1 MSSCDTSH
9 AATLDI
15 ENTTMTERTPLLL
28 APANTYKS
36 ATEEHCQE
44 DSNVLFPIISK
55 VVSVGALRVESQ
67 PLPVLGIHLDSE
79 DRIDLKEDDVSTL
92 NVTAFHG
99 GISKQ
104 KFWIIFTG
112 ILIANFVAAAD
123 STIMASTHTSITSAF
138 NSSNAASWLSTSFM
152 LTSTSFQPLYGRISD
167 TIGRKVPFVFSCFV
181 FTAATAWCA
190 LAGSMGSLI
199 AARAVCGIGAGGML
213 TMGAIVL
220 SDILPIEI
228 RGNYQSINNLA
239 YGTGSALGAA
249 VGGFLAD
256 SIGWRWEFGIQ
267 VPFGIFCMGVCMWT
281 IPSQEELGNTIEMG
295 TWERF
300 SEFDLAGSLY
310 LTTSVGCL
318 ILGMSLGG
326 NIFPWTHPV
335 VIVSLIM
342 SFVLGNLLLR
352 AEKVAKSPVM
362 PLELV
367 WGKPRGNLIFN
378 NFFAAVTINTIF
390 FNLPLY
396 FQTVLLESAT
406 AAGTRLLVPS
416 LAGTTSA
423 VATGII
429 ITQTGRLKPII
440 FIGSILVIVGAIS
453 LCCMDRFFPGWVYFI
468 FLVPTNLGAGFVF
481 PSTLMSILATSS
493 QNDQAVATSTLILWR
508 CLGSVIGVASSSLI
522 VQNFLLYFLERRI
535 TGEGKREVID
545 KVRKSVTAI
554 FDLPKETQ
562 NQVISSYDS
571 SLRLCFLWSVF
582 TAVIAFMLIAGIQL
596 PSLWSLP
603 TVKDVENKCS
613 RRGDGYQKLDNCN
626 NDSRNEGI

>member
-28 APANTYKS
+28 APANTYTS
-36 ATEEHCQE
+36 VSQEHSQE
-44 DSNVLFPIISK
+44 DSDVLFPIISK
-55 VVSVGALRVESQ
+55 VVSASALGVESQ

-79 DRIDLKEDDVSTL
+79 DGLDLKEDDVSTL
-92 NVTAFHG
+92 NGTAFHG
-99 GISKQ
+99 GISKR

-167 TIGRKVPFVFSCFV
+167 TIGRKIPFVFSCFV
-181 FTAATAWCA
+181 FTVATAWCA
-190 LAGSMGSLI
+190 LAGSMGSFI
-199 AARAVCGIGAGGML
+199 AARAICGIGAGGML

-267 VPFGIFCMGVCMWT
+267 VPFGIFCMVVCMWT
-281 IPSQEELGNTIEMG
+281 IPSPEELGNTIEMG
-295 TWERF
+295 TWEKF
-300 SEFDLAGSLY
+300 SEFDLAGSFY

-326 NIFPWTHPV
+326 NIFPWTHPI

-378 NFFAAVTINTIF
+378 NFFAAVTINTVF

-423 VATGII
+423 VAAGII

-453 LCCMDRFFPGWVYFI
+453 LCCMDRFFAGWVYFL
-468 FLVPTNLGAGFVF
+468 FLVPTNLGVGFVF
-481 PSTLMSILATSS
+481 PSTLMSVLATSS

-522 VQNFLLYFLERRI
+522 VQNFLFYFLERRI
-535 TGEGKREVID
+535 TGEGKREVIE

-554 FDLPKETQ
+554 FDLPRETQ
-562 NQVISSYDS
+562 DQVISSYDS

-582 TAVIAFMLIAGIQL
+582 TAVIAFVLIAGIQL
-596 PSLWSLP
+596 PSLRSLP
-603 TVKDVENKCS
+603 TVKDVENECS
-613 RRGDGYQKLDNCN
+613 RRTGDDYQKLD
-626 NDSRNEGI
+626 D